1 MCLCCQSYQQGG
13 DIKVVGRWVKEVLR
27 VLGGYP
33 MQCNG
38 TPLGWSFLGGVKA
51 TLLCRQFSCFLLEGF
66 VPLGGFLADQK
77 PAKFCPSI
85 RGREGGGILRFSCQI
100 CLKQVLMFFLQGTEQ
115 FDCSGLKIWQSTFK
129 YELWLLNPSI
139 SIMIICYTFS
149 LNKEQK
155 SKERN

>member
-1 MCLCCQSYQQGG
+1 MCCESYQQGQH
-13 DIKVVGRWVKEVLR
+13 IKVVGRWVKEVLG

-51 TLLCRQFSCFLLEGF
+51 TLPCRQFSCFLLEGF
-66 VPLGGFLADQK
+66 VPLGGFFADQK

-100 CLKQVLMFFLQGTEQ
+100 CLKQVLMFFSSRNWAIWFFWAEYLTINLQVWTLT
-115 FDCSGLKIWQSTFK
+115 FDPQHLNHD
-129 YELWLLNPSI
+129 YLLNL
-139 SIMIICYTFS
+139 FS
-149 LNKEQK
+149 QQRTKK
-155 SKERN
+155 